1 MLESSDVVILDRF
14 VESNIAHQAVMLRS
28 EVEVSPFVDWV
39 YGLEY
44 DVFGMPVLS
53 ITVLID
59 MPVEFSAERVQQKP
73 TRPSTGSSAYLHTA
87 DSLYMSKVRDMYR
100 RQAVEH
106 DRTIVNEL
114 HPDKFAKSMDQIGE
128 EILRAGLTNMGQL
141 WRLNSGW
148 DLDRE
153 ALRAIAVLG
162 RG

>member
-73 TRPSTGSSAYLHTA
+73 TRPSTGSSAYLHKA